1 MPYVGETHPRPE
13 PSRPEVQPS
22 RDALELIAEGVTA
35 LAGVGVA
42 VISVAREDGTLE
54 VMAVAGDDKAREEMV
69 SSRTPLTVLHE
80 EMSRADDWGLLKFV
94 PHERVMDSLEDYGW
108 VPDIV
113 PVDGEDAWHPY
124 DMLFAPLL
132 DDDGVLRGL
141 LSVDLPTN
149 GRRPGMEQRRVITKY
164 AEQAR
169 RAVVMLEAR
178 ERLAEQVRLA
188 NAARDVVRTASAHAS
203 VAELLDQTADVMVQ
217 GFGARGLWL
226 QTFGGEA
233 ILTRGPH
240 GGDLPVRVQEVAVA
254 AAHRLWDEQ
263 AVGVVVPGLDTP
275 VLSAGET
282 AVVLA
287 VLEELGVR
295 TLVFAPVGAGREV
308 LGYLGVTRS
317 AEQPDWSRAEVESV
331 RDIALDLGRAILTTR
346 TSERERQL
354 VQELQALD
362 SYKSQLIA
370 TVSHELKSP
379 LTSVLGHLE
388 LVEADPTLSP
398 RGQVSIAAMQ
408 RGTARLTTII
418 DDLLVLSEVGSPD
431 QPVEADL
438 VDLGTV
444 AAEVLDLYAVSAD
457 PRGVR
462 LHLERPAGDTV
473 PVVARGDQRLLDRVL
488 GNLVGNAIKYSPE
501 GGDVVVT
508 LVSEG
513 DEVTMSVRDHGLG
526 ISEADRERLFTE
538 FFRSTNPKALSE
550 GGTGLG
556 LTICAR
562 IVARHGGRIEVDS
575 VLGAG
580 STFRVSLPAGVVDGP
595 RDGVRSDVGAPQ
607 NALQ

>member
-1 MPYVGETHPRPE
+1 MPYVGAPQPRPE
-13 PSRPEVQPS
+13 VTRPDVEAS
-22 RDALELIAEGVTA
+22 RDALQLIAEGVTA

-42 VISVAREDGTLE
+42 VISVARDDGTLE

-69 SSRTPLTVLHE
+69 SSRTPLKVLHE

-108 VPDIV
+108 VPDLE
-113 PVDGEDAWHPY
+113 PVDAEDAWHPY

-141 LSVDLPTN
+141 LSVDLPEN

-188 NAARDVVRTASAHAS
+188 NAARDVVRTASSHAN
-203 VAELLDQTADVMVQ
+203 VAELLDQAADVVIQ

-240 GGDLPVRVQEVAVA
+240 GGDLPLPVQQVAVA

-263 AVGVVVPGLDTP
+263 TVGVVVPGLESA
-275 VLSAGET
+275 VLSLEELEL
-282 AVVLA
+282 VQA

-308 LGYLGVTRS
+308 LGYLGVTRT
-317 AEQPDWSRAEVESV
+317 ADQPDWSPAEVEAV

-354 VQELQALD
+354 VQELQTLD

-388 LVEADPTLSP
+388 LVESDPTLSELSL
-398 RGQVSIAAMQ
+398 RSVAAMQ

-418 DDLLVLSEVGSPD
+418 DDLLTLSQVGSPHE
-431 QPVEADL
+431 PVISDL
-438 VDLGTV
+438 VDLGAV
-444 AAEVLDLYAVSAD
+444 AVEVLDLYAVSAD

-462 LHLERPAGDTV
+462 LQLDRPAGADV

-488 GNLVGNAIKYSPE
+488 GNLVGNAIKYSPD

-508 LVSEG
+508 LLPG
-513 DEVTMSVRDHGLG
+513 DDEITMSVRDHGLG
-526 ISEADRERLFTE
+526 ISESDREALFTE
-538 FFRSTNPKALSE
+538 FFRSTNPRALSE
-550 GGTGLG
+550 SGTGLG

-562 IVARHGGRIEVDS
+562 IVARHGGRIEVESRIDE
-575 VLGAG
+575 G
-580 STFRVSLPAGVVDGP
+580 STFRVVLPSAAAGPGGSRRGHEEPENVL
-595 RDGVRSDVGAPQ
+595 R
-607 NALQ
+607 

>member
-1 MPYVGETHPRPE
+1 MPYVGAPQPRPE
-13 PSRPEVQPS
+13 TTHPDGEPS
-22 RDALELIAEGVTA
+22 RDALQLIAEGVTA

-42 VISVAREDGTLE
+42 VISVARDDGTLE

-69 SSRTPLTVLHE
+69 SSRTPLKVLHE

-108 VPDIV
+108 VPDLV
-113 PVDGEDAWHPY
+113 PGDADDAWHPY

-141 LSVDLPTN
+141 LSVDLPEN

-188 NAARDVVRTASAHAS
+188 NAARDVVRTASAHAN
-203 VAELLDQTADVMVQ
+203 VAELLDQTADVVIQ

-240 GGDLPVRVQEVAVA
+240 GGDLPLAVQQVAMA
-254 AAHRLWDEQ
+254 AAHRLWDDQ
-263 AVGVVVPGLDTP
+263 TVGLVVPGVPTP
-275 VLSAGET
+275 VLSPDEAE
-282 AVVLA
+282 VVHA

-308 LGYLGVTRS
+308 LGYLGVTRT
-317 AEQPDWSRAEVESV
+317 AEQTDWSHAEVEAV

-354 VQELQALD
+354 VLELQALD

-388 LVEADPTLSP
+388 LVEGDPTLSEH
-398 RGQVSIAAMQ
+398 GQRSVAAMQ

-418 DDLLVLSEVGSPD
+418 DDLLTLSQVGSPHE
-431 QPVEADL
+431 PVIADL
-438 VDLGTV
+438 STSAPWRWRCSTSTPFGP
-444 AAEVLDLYAVSAD
+444 AARRAAAPRAPRRRRRPGAGPRRPAAARPGARQPARQRHQVQPGRRRRRGD
-457 PRGVR
+457 PR
-462 LHLERPAGDTV
+462 
-473 PVVARGDQRLLDRVL
+473 ARRRRG
-488 GNLVGNAIKYSPE
+488 
-501 GGDVVVT
+501 
-508 LVSEG
+508 
-513 DEVTMSVRDHGLG
+513 H
-526 ISEADRERLFTE
+526 
-538 FFRSTNPKALSE
+538 
-550 GGTGLG
+550 
-556 LTICAR
+556 
-562 IVARHGGRIEVDS
+562 
-575 VLGAG
+575 
-580 STFRVSLPAGVVDGP
+580 
-595 RDGVRSDVGAPQ
+595 DVGARPRPRHLRDRPRGAVHRVLPLHQPAGALGVGHRSRSHHLRAHRRAPRRPDRGRVADRRGQRLPGAPADGSGPAGSRRGREEPQ
-607 NALQ
+607 DVLQ